1 MRPRPCPPSCFA
13 AVLLLF
19 SMLGVAAP
27 ALAAPA
33 TDGFEPFSFALLGDP
48 QIGYGPGGELAD
60 AKRFQAVVDDLNF
73 RKLPFALIPGDLV
86 QDRTFWQRFA
96 FDRVF
101 GDLATRALLIPG
113 NHDVVDTAT
122 LERYRA
128 AHGKDYY
135 DFVHENCAFVMLNS
149 ETARDPEIS
158 QTEFDAQW
166 RFIETT
172 LAKHHAAARRHI
184 VLVAHRPPFVHD
196 EQEEDTTRNWPLDT
210 RTRLLT
216 LARQH
221 GVRWFLAGHL
231 HVTLTTLKPDGLS
244 IAVAAGTSRN
254 FDDSPIGYRLFRV
267 EADRL
272 SDRFVEVLPPVR
284 QPFTVPGFAEW
295 TPRLFDFSL
304 RHWILTL
311 LYAGAG
317 ALAYRAARGS
327 QSKAGAARDTWFGIA
342 ALCFFL
348 GANMQLD
355 LDELLREVGRLAA
368 KLTGIHPIRH
378 VITGTGLVVGL
389 GAATWWLIRRLRTF
403 ESRLT
408 ILALAMCGIPTTWFV
423 LSAISHHDI
432 GMLFDETWWDLLV
445 LAALGTIA
453 ACARKVHGRPAA
465 RRPLT
470 SR

>member
-1 MRPRPCPPSCFA
+1 MCHRPRPSRSFA
-13 AVLLLF
+13 VVLLL
-19 SMLGVAAP
+19 LGLLCLSRRTFAAP
-27 ALAAPA
+27 PA
-33 TDGFEPFSFALLGDP
+33 DGFEPFSFALLGDP
-48 QIGYGPGGELAD
+48 QIGYGPGGELSD

-73 RKLPFALIPGDLV
+73 RKLPFVVIPGDLV

-96 FDRVF
+96 FERVF

-113 NHDVVDTAT
+113 NHDVVDGAT
-122 LERYRA
+122 LASYRA
-128 AHGKDYY
+128 AHGNDYY
-135 DFVHENCAFVMLNS
+135 DFVHNGCAFVMLNS
-149 ETARDPEIS
+149 ETARDADIS
-158 QTEFDAQW
+158 PTEFEAQW

-196 EQEEDTTRNWPLDT
+196 EQEEGTTRNWPLET
-210 RTRLLT
+210 RSRLLA
-216 LARQH
+216 LARQY

-267 EADRL
+267 DADRL

-284 QPFTVPGFAEW
+284 QPFTVPGFSEW
-295 TPRLFDFSL
+295 TPRLFDFSV
-304 RHWILTL
+304 RHWVLTL
-311 LYAGAG
+311 LYVGAG
-317 ALAYRAARGS
+317 ALAYRAARGRH
-327 QSKAGAARDTWFGIA
+327 SKAGAARDTWLGIA

-355 LDELLREVGRLAA
+355 LDELLREIGRIAA

-378 VITGTGLVVGL
+378 VITGAGLIVAL
-389 GAATWWLIRRLRTF
+389 GAVAWWLSRRLRTF
-403 ESRLT
+403 ENRLT
-408 ILALAMCGIPTTWFV
+408 TLALAMCGVPTAWFV

-445 LAALGTIA
+445 LAALGVIA
-453 ACARKVHGRPAA
+453 VCARRVHDRSPA
-465 RRPLT
+465 RRKAT
-470 SR
+470 AR